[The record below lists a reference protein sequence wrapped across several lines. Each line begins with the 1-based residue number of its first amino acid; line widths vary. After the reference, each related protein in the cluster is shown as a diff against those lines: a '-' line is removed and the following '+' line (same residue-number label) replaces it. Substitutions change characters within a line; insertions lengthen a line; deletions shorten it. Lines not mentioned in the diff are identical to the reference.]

1 MRSKDNMKGSR
12 RETLK
17 FRHSFTTVEEDTS
30 GSYDAVELTL
40 YLSAADRQV
49 VAEAL
54 SKDPRFAA
62 VVSVLTTEYKTS
74 KL

>member
-12 RETLK
+12 REALK

-40 YLSAADRQV
+40 YLADSDRQA

-54 SKDPRFAA
+54 AKDPRFSS
-62 VVSVLTTEYKTS
+62 VVAVLTTEYKTR
-74 KL
+74 L